1 MLESLD
7 CTVPLMLSDDYK
19 ERFKAEYYQLLV
31 RYNKLTNMLD
41 NWDSLDFTP
50 TCNKDIFRRQSNAMR
65 AYLDI
70 LEERALIE
78 KIDL

>member
-19 ERFKAEYYQLLV
+19 ERFKAEYYHLLI
-31 RYNKLTNMLD
+31 RYKKLTNMLN

-50 TCNKDIFRRQSNAMR
+50 TCKRDMFRRQRNAMR

>member
-7 CTVPLMLSDDYK
+7 CTVSLMLSDDYK
-19 ERFKAEYYQLLV
+19 ERFKAEYYQLSI
-31 RYNKLTNMLD
+31 RYNKIMNMLN

-50 TCNKDIFRRQSNAMR
+50 TCKKDIFRRQRNAMR

-78 KIDL
+78 KVDL

>member
-19 ERFKAEYYQLLV
+19 ERFKAEYYQILI
-31 RYNKLTNMLD
+31 RYNKVTNMLD

-50 TCNKDIFRRQSNAMR
+50 ICKKDIFRRQSNAMR

>member
-50 TCNKDIFRRQSNAMR
+50 TCKKDIFRRQRNAMR
-65 AYLDI
+65 AYLDV

>member
-19 ERFKAEYYQLLV
+19 ERFKAEYYQLLI
-31 RYNKLTNMLD
+31 RYNKVTNMLN

-50 TCNKDIFRRQSNAMR
+50 TCKKDIFRRQSNTMR

>member
-19 ERFKAEYYQLLV
+19 ERFRAEYYQLLI
-31 RYNKLTNMLD
+31 RYNKIMNMLD

-50 TCNKDIFRRQSNAMR
+50 TCKQDIFTRQRNAMR
-65 AYLDI
+65 AYLDV

>member
-7 CTVPLMLSDDYK
+7 CTVPLMFSDDYK
-19 ERFKAEYYQLLV
+19 ERFKAEYYQLSI
-31 RYNKLTNMLD
+31 RYNKIMNMLN

-50 TCNKDIFRRQSNAMR
+50 TCKKDMFRRQRNAMR